1 MRLFLQSQY
10 TNSQIKLNVN
20 YKQIKSKVKADEK
33 VVDLLCLS
41 AGVKSI
47 SSDLLRVVKKHK
59 GIRWPLVSV
68 RRDQKVSS

>member
-1 MRLFLQSQY
+1 M
-10 TNSQIKLNVN
+10 
-20 YKQIKSKVKADEK
+20 KADEK

-59 GIRWPLVSV
+59 GIR
-68 RRDQKVSS
+68 